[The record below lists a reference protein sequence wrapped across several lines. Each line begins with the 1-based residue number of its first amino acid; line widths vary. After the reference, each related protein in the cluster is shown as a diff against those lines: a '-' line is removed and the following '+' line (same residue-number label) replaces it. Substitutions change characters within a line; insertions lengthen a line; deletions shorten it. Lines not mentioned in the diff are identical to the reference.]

1 MREKAFEKGKFIST
15 DELPDHL
22 REEILELAQ
31 TLLVNAGVNMDT
43 KAQRDPN
50 VSLAALQRAL
60 GLCIAK
66 FFPRDQLPMILA
78 MAHESLV
85 ASANEWS
92 KNERSESD

>member
-1 MREKAFEKGKFIST
+1 MKEKAFEKGKFIST
-15 DELPDHL
+15 DELPDNL
-22 REEILELAQ
+22 REEIRELTQ

-66 FFPRDQLPMILA
+66 FFPKSELRVILSTA
-78 MAHESLV
+78 YVALV

-92 KNERSESD
+92 ENEWSEND